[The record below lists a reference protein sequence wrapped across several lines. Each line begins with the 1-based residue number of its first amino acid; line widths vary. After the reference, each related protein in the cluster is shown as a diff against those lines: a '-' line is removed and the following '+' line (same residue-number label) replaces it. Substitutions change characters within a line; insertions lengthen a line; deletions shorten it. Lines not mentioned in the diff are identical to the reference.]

1 MFAGIAFAVAL
12 LLLGLLAQQWR
23 QAGDLV
29 LGLGN
34 LAVSLLE
41 SVGGRL
47 LLAVQYVTVRLVHD
61 CSL

>member
-1 MFAGIAFAVAL
+1 MFAGIAVAVAL

-41 SVGGRL
+41 SVGGPSPPSYYKII
-47 LLAVQYVTVRLVHD
+47 Q
-61 CSL
+61 